1 MNDITKRFLECYKA
15 LLRMQIIENAKD
27 FTQQIN
33 VSKSLISDIS
43 YGRTNV
49 GVTALKN
56 LIKTYNVNSDWLF
69 TGEGTMFNET
79 KGEAHTYSNA
89 DYDLKELIKFY
100 CKQKNITVKELA
112 SRIGMSEANI
122 YSRFRKNSMELEHLK
137 KIAEVLNIPIESLV
151 SNHINIVGEN
161 HINYQRSE
169 KNSSSR
175 INISK
180 SDDDA
185 KMEVLTKEI
194 ENMKNYIELQKEK
207 ICSLNENIASLKK
220 IIGML
225 EKE

>member
-56 LIKTYNVNSDWLF
+56 LIKTYNVNSHWLF
-69 TGEGTMFNET
+69 TGEENMFIETNNET
-79 KGEAHTYSNA
+79 YTYTKA

-112 SRIGMSEANI
+112 SRIGMSEANL

-151 SNHINIVGEN
+151 SNNINIVGEN
-161 HINYQRSE
+161 SIYYQNS
-169 KNSSSR
+169 KNNSPNQ
-175 INISK
+175 INISE
-180 SDDDA
+180 SNENA